1 MTEEYRLPDL
11 SPVLDAVFAELREW
25 FPRVSAEKLDEVC
38 FAIVHDALHVA
49 HVEGPLWSI
58 LLDQPSELPRFK
70 SRNR

>member
-11 SPVLDAVFAELREW
+11 SPVLDAVYETIREW
-25 FPRVSAEKLDEVC
+25 FPRVSEDKLDEVC

-49 HVEGPLWSI
+49 HVEDRLWSI
-58 LLDQPSELPRFK
+58 LLDQPSELPHLK